1 MTVGN
6 YTITYNSL
14 TIWDTNDGRN
24 VARAVVTISQNG
36 RVVTQLYPRRD
47 YYYESQQS
55 MTIPGVR
62 RTAADDLYVLLVDWQ
77 PITSQGATFKIYHNP
92 LINWLWFGAYVF
104 IFGTLVAAWPDREI
118 VIERAVI
125 TVRAPALEA

>member
-1 MTVGN
+1 M
-6 YTITYNSL
+6 IAL
-14 TIWDTNDGRN
+14 
-24 VARAVVTISQNG
+24 
-36 RVVTQLYPRRD
+36 
-47 YYYESQQS
+47 
-55 MTIPGVR
+55 IPGVR